1 MADGRVTIAVDADAK
16 QAQKELDKVTQRINT
31 IESNIQKMKS
41 QRFPLAEKA
50 AQLAA
55 ELDAAN
61 AKLYEMQNAAAGQY
75 TAQQIA
81 MQEEN
86 VKSLS
91 SRYNEVQRQ
100 VEAYDRRLQKAGT
113 DLEFAKEE
121 AGALTE
127 QITNASVATVSLR
140 QASERVSKSF
150 KKVGSRI
157 AGLIKR
163 VLFFS
168 IIAKSLSS
176 IRSWLEKIIAS
187 NDEARAAIGR
197 LKGALLT
204 LAQPIL
210 NVVVPA
216 FVTLLNVITSIIT
229 AIAKFVSRL
238 FGTTLEAAAAQAKK
252 LNDQKEAIAGVG
264 GAAEKAEK
272 QLAGFDEINQLSSE
286 NASGGGAGS
295 SSTEIAPNFD
305 FAKITQGLDQIIDKV
320 KTIGLIIGAWALS
333 MKLLR
338 ALELLTGLNIPK
350 NIKIGVALMIAGVAL
365 AAENIANILNGK
377 YKAASLESLIREIV
391 SGMMLGVGASLLTGG
406 AIAAVWAIPVAI
418 ALVIGVTEI
427 IVNWD
432 KIKQMWSDVWEGIK
446 AIFKGDKTAADQLF
460 TSAVSTWMEGDSF
473 MVELV
478 KKILGEDVWESA
490 KKYVEDGGTLSTAY
504 GTVFSKIAE
513 NIKAPF
519 AGIAEWFDKNVISPI
534 KKLIEPL
541 SKSYEWF
548 GAEVIAPIKDTFAPL
563 QNDIGKIFE
572 GAWMIVEAIW
582 KTVSGW
588 FDENVIQPINALFRA
603 MKESLAPAWQELCD
617 AVKGIWETVSAWF
630 SEHVTKPISE
640 AWNKMLEDMQGF
652 AKGIF
657 NGVLAF
663 FEKIVN
669 GIVDGVNSVLSGF
682 NRAASWAG
690 RVIGKDWSGVGL
702 LDHVTL
708 PRLASGAVIPPN
720 REFMAVLGDQRS
732 GNNIEAPEALIRRIV
747 REETGGSSRL
757 ESLLQTLIEV
767 TREGKV
773 IQVNERELG
782 RVTSRAQ
789 ANAMRASGKVVL
801 GY

>member
-16 QAQKELDKVTQRINT
+16 QAQKELDKVTRQIYT
-31 IESNIQKMKS
+31 IESNIRKMQA
-41 QRFPLAEKA
+41 QRFPLAEQA

-55 ELDAAN
+55 ELDRAN
-61 AKLYEMQNAAAGQY
+61 EKLYAMQNAPAGQY
-75 TAQQIA
+75 SAQQIA
-81 MQEEN
+81 AQSEN
-86 VKSLS
+86 VKMLS
-91 SRYNEVQRQ
+91 AQYNEVQRQ
-100 VEAYDRRLQKAGT
+100 VDSYDRRLKKANA
-113 DLEFAKEE
+113 DLEFAKDT

-127 QITNASVATVSLR
+127 QVTSAAS
-140 QASERVSKSF
+140 ASEALKSASARVSKSF
-150 KKVGSRI
+150 EKVGNRI

-168 IIAKSLSS
+168 IITKALSGF
-176 IRSWLEKIIAS
+176 RSWLEKIIVS
-187 NDEARAAIGR
+187 NDEARAAIAR

-216 FVTLLNVITSIIT
+216 FVTLLNIITSVIT
-229 AIAKFVSRL
+229 AIARFVSRL
-238 FGTTLEAAAAQAKK
+238 FGTTLEASADQAKK
-252 LNDQKEAIAGVG
+252 LNDQKEAISGVG
-264 GAAEKAEK
+264 GAAEKATK
-272 QLAGFDEINQLSSE
+272 QLAGFDEINQLSE
-286 NASGGGAGS
+286 NDTGGSGSSGS
-295 SSTEIAPNFD
+295 SSTIAPDWD
-305 FAKITQGLDQIIDKV
+305 FAKITSGLDGVIEKL
-320 KTIGLIIGAWALS
+320 KTIGIIIAAWAVS
-333 MKLLR
+333 MKLMK
-338 ALELLTGLNIPK
+338 ALELLAGLNIPK
-350 NIKIGVALMIAGVAL
+350 NVKIGVALMIAGVAL

-377 YKAASLESLIREIV
+377 YKAASLDSLIREIV
-391 SGMMLGVGASLLTGG
+391 SGLMIGVGASLISAG
-406 AIAAVWAIPVAI
+406 AVSAVWAVPVAI

-427 IVNWD
+427 IVNWE

-446 AIFKGDKTAADQLF
+446 AIFKGDTTTADQTF
-460 TSAVSTWMEGDSF
+460 TDAVRTWMEGDSF
-473 MVELV
+473 MVEAV
-478 KKILGEDVWESA
+478 KKILGEDVWEAA
-490 KKYVEDGGTLSTAY
+490 KKYIDEGGTLSEAF
-504 GTVFSKIAE
+504 GAVFSEIAE
-513 NIKAPF
+513 KIKAPF
-519 AGIAEWFDKNVISPI
+519 AGIAEWFDTNVITPV
-534 KKLIEPL
+534 KKLVEPL
-541 SKSYEWF
+541 AQSYEWF
-548 GAEVIAPIKDTFAPL
+548 NTEVIAPIKEAFEPL
-563 QNDIGKIFE
+563 VNEIGQIFE
-572 GAWMIVEAIW
+572 GAWMIVEAVW

-588 FDENVIQPINALFRA
+588 FDENVVQPLDSLFKV
-603 MKESLAPAWQELCD
+603 MGEDLSGPWQELCD
-617 AVKGIWETVSAWF
+617 AVEGIWETVSSWF
-630 SEHVTKPISE
+630 SEHVTTPISE
-640 AWNKMLEDMQGF
+640 AWNKMLEDMQNF

-682 NRAASWAG
+682 NSAASWAG

-732 GNNIEAPEALIRRIV
+732 GNNIEAPEALIRKIV
-747 REETGGSSRL
+747 REETGGSARL

-789 ANAMRASGKVVL
+789 ANAMRASGKAVL